1 MLSFVPVQQDAEE
14 AENVAKRV
22 RGKRS
27 AAYKPGGQ
35 GPSRDQES
43 GGGQTTPETLDVD
56 AAIEDVTDAQ
66 IVETA
71 EIAVAEPAATPRKRK
86 SARRSARSKADSLAG
101 RAAAEESWVREDLRH
116 IGMITVVLVV
126 GLLIAWVVF
135 VPMNLANL
143 Y

>member
-1 MLSFVPVQQDAEE
+1 MLSFGPVQQDAEE

-35 GPSRDQES
+35 GPSRDKDS
-43 GGGQTTPETLDVD
+43 GGAQTAPPTLDVD

-66 IVETA
+66 IVETT

-86 SARRSARSKADSLAG
+86 GARRSARARAESLAG
-101 RAAAEESWVREDLRH
+101 RAAAEESWVREDLRN
-116 IGMITVVLVV
+116 IGMITVVLLV
-126 GLLIAWVVF
+126 GLLVAWILF
-135 VPMNLANL
+135 VPMNLGSF